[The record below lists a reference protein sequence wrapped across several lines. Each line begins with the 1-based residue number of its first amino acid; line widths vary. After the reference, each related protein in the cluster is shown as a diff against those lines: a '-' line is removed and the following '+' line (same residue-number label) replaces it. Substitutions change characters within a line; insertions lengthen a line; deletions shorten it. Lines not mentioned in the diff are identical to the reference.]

1 MLKELVAKSRSFRRF
16 DESAEVSYE
25 ILVELVDLARH
36 SPSASNL
43 QGLKF
48 YLANAKPQTD
58 QIFATLK
65 FGGYLPDW
73 GGPAPGERPTAYIV
87 ILGDDRIKKQF
98 DTDTGIAAQTM
109 RLGAAEKGL
118 GGCMVSAIRREE
130 LADALELPAY
140 FEIVLVLALGK
151 PAETVVIEDL
161 AEEKDIKYY
170 RDAQDVHH
178 VPKRSL
184 EELIVDPSQWP

>member
-16 DESAEVSYE
+16 DESVE
-25 ILVELVDLARH
+25 ISHETLVELVDLARH

-58 QIFATLK
+58 LIFATLK
-65 FGGYLPDW
+65 FGGYLREW
-73 GGPAPGERPTAYIV
+73 GGPAAGERPAAYIL

-118 GGCMVSAIRREE
+118 GGCMVSAVKREE

-161 AEEKDIKYY
+161 GEEKDIKYY

-184 EELIVDPSQWP
+184 DELIVDPSQWS

>member
-1 MLKELVAKSRSFRRF
+1 
-16 DESAEVSYE
+16 
-25 ILVELVDLARH
+25 
-36 SPSASNL
+36 
-43 QGLKF
+43 
-48 YLANAKPQTD
+48 
-58 QIFATLK
+58 
-65 FGGYLPDW
+65 
-73 GGPAPGERPTAYIV
+73 
-87 ILGDDRIKKQF
+87 LGDDRIKKQF

-118 GGCMVSAIRREE
+118 GGCMVSAVRREE

-161 AEEKDIKYY
+161 GEEKDIKYY